1 MKLKHRF
8 YLALFIVVWGI
19 LCYFFIVPFYTL
31 MFKKL
36 IVALLFNG
44 IIGIVVSGIVGQ
56 IIEDNGTP
64 LYSLIIGVIF
74 CGTLF
79 PLLGMILVVAVI
91 IYHIVVLII
100 KGIQAF
106 EAFLD
111 KLEDKY
117 EK

>member
-44 IIGIVVSGIVGQ
+44 IIGIVVS
-56 IIEDNGTP
+56 E
-64 LYSLIIGVIF
+64 
-74 CGTLF
+74 
-79 PLLGMILVVAVI
+79 
-91 IYHIVVLII
+91 
-100 KGIQAF
+100 
-106 EAFLD
+106 
-111 KLEDKY
+111 
-117 EK
+117 

>member
-1 MKLKHRF
+1 
-8 YLALFIVVWGI
+8 
-19 LCYFFIVPFYTL
+19 
-31 MFKKL
+31 
-36 IVALLFNG
+36 
-44 IIGIVVSGIVGQ
+44 
-56 IIEDNGTP
+56 
-64 LYSLIIGVIF
+64 
-74 CGTLF
+74 
-79 PLLGMILVVAVI
+79 MILVVAVI